1 MPISKQTLDFL
12 AENRFNNSREWFH
25 AHKPQYEQ
33 YVMEPLREL
42 VCRLEPA
49 MKGIDPLIVTDPKV
63 GKTIS
68 RIYRDTRFSHDK
80 SLYREVMWIV
90 FSRGKGAFN
99 TMPGF
104 VMEFSPQGFRYGA
117 GYYGAP
123 PKTMET
129 VRAMILGGDKM
140 FEKAFRATE
149 KQSVFTLI
157 GDCYKRSKCPDAPE
171 KLRNWLDRKNLDW
184 MHDSTDAGILFS
196 PDFSETLAEGFTS
209 LKPFYDFLCHV
220 EEHILMQG

>member
-12 AENRFNNSREWFH
+12 AENRFTNSREWFH
-25 AHKPQYEQ
+25 EHKPQYEE
-33 YVMEPLREL
+33 YVMAPLREL
-42 VCRLEPA
+42 VCKLEPA
-49 MKGIDPLIVTDPKV
+49 MKKIDPLIVTEPKV

-80 SLYREVMWIV
+80 SLYRETMWIV
-90 FSRGKGAFN
+90 FARGKGAFN
-99 TMPGF
+99 TMPAF

-129 VRAMILGGDKM
+129 VRRMILDEDKM
-140 FEKAFRATE
+140 FMKAFHAME
-149 KQSVFTLI
+149 KQDAFTLI
-157 GDCYKRSKCPDAPE
+157 GDCYKRSKFPDAPA

-184 MHDSTDAGILFS
+184 MNNSTDANILFS
-196 PDFSETLAEGFTS
+196 KDFDKTLSEGFTL
-209 LKPFYDFLCHV
+209 LKPFYDFLCYV
-220 EEHILMQG
+220 EEHILLEG

>member
-12 AENRFNNSREWFH
+12 AENRFLNSREWFH
-25 AHKPQYEQ
+25 EHKPQYEK
-33 YVMEPLREL
+33 YVLEPLREL
-42 VCRLEPA
+42 VSKLEPA
-49 MKGIDPLIVTDPKV
+49 MKKIDPLIVTEPKV

-99 TMPGF
+99 SMPGF

-123 PKTMET
+123 PKTMEM
-129 VRAMILGGDKM
+129 VRRMILAKDPYFM
-140 FEKAFRATE
+140 KAFRATE
-149 KQSVFTLI
+149 KQDRFTLV

-171 KLRNWLDRKNLDW
+171 KLRSWLDRKNLDW
-184 MHDSTDAGILFS
+184 MHDSTDAGVLFAD
-196 PDFSETLAEGFTS
+196 DFDKTLAEGFTI

-220 EEHILMQG
+220 EETILMEQ